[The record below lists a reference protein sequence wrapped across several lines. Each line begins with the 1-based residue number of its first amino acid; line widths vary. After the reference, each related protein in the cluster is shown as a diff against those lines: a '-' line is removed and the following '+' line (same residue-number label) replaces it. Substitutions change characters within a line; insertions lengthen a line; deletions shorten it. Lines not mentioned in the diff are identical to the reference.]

1 MAKQFGKI
9 QYRNLADEVKELFSA
24 RPKSGAIG
32 YNDLDKDL
40 KDRLD
45 SLKLV
50 HDDKDAV
57 YVDYNDEP
65 IKNDIKALDANKAS
79 KADLE
84 SLRKKDEKISLSD
97 LDDSTQKLIEAGGG
111 TAASQK
117 EIDDIKAQVDA
128 NKAGIT
134 KIQDQ
139 VNALNV
145 TGPTRSI
152 VKFLYIAKTSED
164 VKTYKAAKLSPIY
177 RLSDKK
183 VYKLHFKT
191 TETEIHE
198 IDDTTDTSGKT
209 TDSDVDDSDTK
220 QDSSTTTTTDTSATT
235 TTGSGT
241 ADTTGTTNPSG
252 STGSTDTTG
261 TTTNQKKVYLMADE
275 PSDAGIGDMWLD
287 TDDESLNDDEKT
299 IDNDVYDEL
308 YVTNETWTEVSG
320 GLLNREFARCL
331 IYDPFRR
338 GFYYCAYGELV
349 QLPLAADRVVHDYT
363 IPSQQ
368 EIRIE
373 DENPYTKELKILIYN
388 ENNEAP
394 NSYHKFVPAKD
405 TDFYIYYDSSSITIK
420 NLHYQSL
427 QIKVIY

>member
-1 MAKQFGKI
+1 MATKQFGKI
-9 QYRNLADEVKELFSA
+9 QYRNLSDEVKNLFSA
-24 RPKSGAIG
+24 RPQSGAIG

-65 IKNDIKALDANKAS
+65 IKKDLKALDQNKANKS
-79 KADLE
+79 DLDT
-84 SLRKKDEKISLSD
+84 LRKKDEKISLSD
-97 LDDSTQKLIEAGGG
+97 LDESTQKLIEAGGG
-111 TAASQK
+111 TSASQK
-117 EIDDIKAQVDA
+117 DIDSIKTQVET
-128 NKAGIT
+128 NKAVLT
-134 KIQDQ
+134 SIQNQ

-164 VKTYKAAKLSPIY
+164 VQLYKAAKLSPIY
-177 RLSDKK
+177 RQSDKK
-183 VYKLHFKT
+183 VFKLHFKT

-198 IDDTTDTSGKT
+198 IDDSTDTSGKT
-209 TDSDVDDSDTK
+209 SDSDVDDSDT
-220 QDSSTTTTTDTSATT
+220 QNTNQGTAASTTNTTAGTTTTAPGTTDTE
-235 TTGSGT
+235 
-241 ADTTGTTNPSG
+241 NK
-252 STGSTDTTG
+252 
-261 TTTNQKKVYLMADE
+261 QKKVYLTPEE
-275 PSDAGIGDMWLD
+275 PVDAGIGDMWLD
-287 TDDESLNDDEKT
+287 TDDESLNDDKNT
-299 IDNDVYDEL
+299 INNDVYDEL
-308 YVTNETWTEVSG
+308 YVTNETWTEVDG

-349 QLPLAADRVVHDYT
+349 QLPLAADRVVHNYT

-368 EIRIE
+368 EIRID

-427 QIKVIY
+427 KIKVIY